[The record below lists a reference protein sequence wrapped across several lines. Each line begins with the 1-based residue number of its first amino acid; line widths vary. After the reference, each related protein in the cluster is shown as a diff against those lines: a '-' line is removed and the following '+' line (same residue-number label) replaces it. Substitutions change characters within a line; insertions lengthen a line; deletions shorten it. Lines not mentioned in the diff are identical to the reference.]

1 MNETLVEPEVSEF
14 VSEYLNPIPGNSPAG
29 TDASNGEEYFKLN
42 MEFPKTVPDY
52 KNWIELSDI
61 ILKEKS
67 KDIKIASWLCFALYR
82 TENIK
87 GLRNGLELVYHLLRK
102 FGNDLFPQNP
112 VHKSKAIQFLNTTR
126 VTKLLEREAVN
137 KSNASDISGIAELL
151 NLITAEC
158 EKLLPGNVPVLQGI
172 KNIIES
178 HKESLQNTST
188 QQLPVAEKKTEMPA
202 QPKPIFRQ
210 PSATAV
216 KEESAPAA
224 KPSRP
229 ASEDEAGTQLRR
241 TLTYFY
247 EVIQNNEPTERVPES
262 FFTFGIAR
270 QLQWSTLVL
279 PTAEENVTN
288 IEPPNEIIRNLVKT
302 WIQENKND
310 ILIPRIEMEFIKDNS
325 EFRYWLDSQ
334 RYLVH
339 ALERKGGPYTI
350 SAEDI
355 KYYLTRLI
363 KRLPELQN
371 LKFRGGEIPFAEKE
385 TIRWLNDLIRNSAA
399 GGKSSESESAV
410 STPIIDPTYDEINI
424 EYEQAINELPKKF
437 EDNFRIMQEKLRA
450 EERSRGKFL
459 RRLNMANFCYE
470 AKQYNVAKVNLEEL
484 KVMIDELKLAEWEPA
499 LSTAVWQSLYLTNIQ
514 LLFTVENEPVRNLL
528 ENEQEELFYKI
539 AKYNGL
545 LAINLEQQKHKR
557 RK

>member
-14 VSEYLNPIPGNSPAG
+14 VSEYLNPVPGNSPAG

-82 TENIK
+82 TENLK
-87 GLRNGLELVYHLLRK
+87 GLRTGLELVYHLLKK

-137 KSNASDISGIAELL
+137 KSNTNEITGIGELL
-151 NLITAEC
+151 NLITTEC
-158 EKLLPGNVPVLQGI
+158 EKLLPGNVPVLKGI
-172 KNIIES
+172 KDIIEL
-178 HKESLQNTST
+178 HKESLQKTST
-188 QQLPVAEKKTEMPA
+188 QQLPVQEKKAEMPA
-202 QPKPIFRQ
+202 QPKPVIRQ
-210 PSATAV
+210 PSTTIV
-216 KEESAPAA
+216 KEESATAA

-229 ASEDEAGTQLRR
+229 ASEDEAGIQLRR

-334 RYLVH
+334 RYLVQ
-339 ALERKGGPYTI
+339 ALERKGGPYAI
-350 SAEDI
+350 STEDI
-355 KYYLTRLI
+355 KYYLIRLI

-424 EYEQAINELPKKF
+424 EYVQAINELPKKF
-437 EDNFRIMQEKLRA
+437 EDNFRIMQEKLHA
-450 EERSRGKFL
+450 EERSKGKFL

-484 KVMIDELKLAEWEPA
+484 KLMIDELRLAEWEPA
-499 LSTAVWQSLYLTNIQ
+499 LSTSVWQSLYLTNIQ